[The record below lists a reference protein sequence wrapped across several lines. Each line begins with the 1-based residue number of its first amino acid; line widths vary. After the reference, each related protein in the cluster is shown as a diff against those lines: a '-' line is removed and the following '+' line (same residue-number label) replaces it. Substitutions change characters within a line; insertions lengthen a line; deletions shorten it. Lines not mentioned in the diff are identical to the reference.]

1 MVDPLLNT
9 RLNRRHAL
17 RAFGGLGVAALVTAC
32 ADDGTEPR
40 PEAPGSASNT
50 SLPRSSTPSTAVA
63 TPTSVFAND
72 YSATTGQQ
80 IPFETAGPFPADG
93 SNGPNVLTELDVV
106 RRDITRSFAGN
117 SGQAA
122 GLPVALS
129 LRIVDVSS
137 GEPLAGS
144 AVYLWHCT
152 ADGRYSI
159 YEIGDQN
166 YLRGV
171 QVADETGVVTFDTI
185 FPGCYGGRWPHCHFE
200 VFDSLDVATS
210 GRVARQ
216 TSQLALPE
224 VACREVYANGL
235 YGNSSSNLD
244 RLSLSRDM
252 VFRDGWDDQLATVD
266 LERSTVD
273 LLVRV

>member
-1 MVDPLLNT
+1 MVDPLLNA

-17 RAFGGLGVAALVTAC
+17 RAFGGLGVAALVAAC
-32 ADDGTEPR
+32 ADEGAEPR

-50 SLPRSSTPSTAVA
+50 SLPQSSTPSTAVA

-72 YSATTGQQ
+72 YTATTGKQ

-93 SNGPNVLTELDVV
+93 SNGPNVLAELDVV
-106 RRDITRSFAGN
+106 RRDITRSFAGK

-122 GLPVALS
+122 GLPVALT

-200 VFDSLDVATS
+200 VFDSLEVATS

-224 VACREVYANGL
+224 SACREM
-235 YGNSSSNLD
+235 YGDDQYGSSSSNFD
-244 RLSLSRDM
+244 RLSLSGDM
-252 VFRDGWDDQLATVD
+252 VFQDGWEDQLASVD